1 MQNQDVDFLK
11 LTKISTKLSLLWV
24 LPLVFVLLI
33 YGVIVFNDYQKV
45 KQLKMQWS
53 AIPVAFD
60 VKDDPPLTQK
70 QWSNHNVELNQFFNY
85 FAMLEN
91 EVITVTAVDLDQSFL
106 LKASGEANN
115 IQSISTLVS
124 AMAQHPLFKR
134 YSDYRLSVNQ
144 LNANTDGML
153 WSIEWSL

>member
-11 LTKISTKLSLLWV
+11 LTKISTKVSLLWV
-24 LPLVFVLLI
+24 LPFVVVLLI

-45 KQLKMQWS
+45 KQLKSQWS

-60 VKDDPPLTQK
+60 AKDEPPLTQE

-91 EVITVTAVDLDQSFL
+91 EVITVTAVDLDQSLL